1 MVEQEGGMEFHALAA
16 ERFTRPNY
24 RVVVVDDDAED
35 FLTVSRLLSAS
46 SHADFHLTHIDSA
59 LSAAERLA
67 SERYDVALVDYFI
80 DNSLGT
86 DLVSTL
92 GGMNSDL
99 PFIML
104 TGSGAVALDKDALNS
119 GFVDLLE
126 KSEISTQSLSRSIM
140 YAHSRFQFEQQLR
153 KSRAE
158 LKAEK
163 ERAEAASSA
172 KSDFLA
178 RMSHELR
185 TPLNSILGYAEMISL
200 GIGSQ
205 SPDHVKRYSD
215 YIGQSGRHLLALIN
229 DLLDISRIEAN
240 EYKIEPVSLKL
251 EDEARA
257 VADLIAPAAEAQG
270 VQLTLTP
277 SLSGVGV
284 TADPRA
290 LHQILLNLLSN
301 AVKFTPSGGGV
312 TVAASLTETDVR
324 IHVKDTGVGI
334 NADDIDTVLQPFGQV
349 ANPLFEPRDGT
360 GLGLPIVCS
369 LVKLHGG
376 HLRLNSRFGTG
387 TEVIVTLPR
396 S

>member
-1 MVEQEGGMEFHALAA
+1 MEFQALAA
-16 ERFTRPNY
+16 DRFTRPNY
-24 RVVVVDDDAED
+24 RVVVVDDDPDD

-46 SHADFHLTHIDSA
+46 SQADFHLTHIDSA

-67 SERYDVALVDYFI
+67 SERYDVALIDYFI

-92 GGMNSDL
+92 GGMNSDI

-104 TGSGAVALDKDALNS
+104 TGSGAVALDKDALSS
-119 GFVDLLE
+119 GVVDLLE
-126 KSEISTQSLSRSIM
+126 KSEISTQSLSRSII

-205 SPDHVKRYSD
+205 SPDDVKRYSE
-215 YIGQSGRHLLALIN
+215 YVRQSGSHLLALIN

-240 EYKIEPVSLKL
+240 EYRIEPVPLTL
-251 EDEARA
+251 EDEVRA
-257 VADLIAPAAEAQG
+257 VAALIAPAAESQS
-270 VQLTLTP
+270 VRLTLAP
-277 SLSGVGV
+277 SLSGVRV

-290 LHQILLNLLSN
+290 FQQILLNLLSN
-301 AVKFTPSGGGV
+301 AVKFTPPEGTV
-312 TVAASLTETDVR
+312 TVAASASDASVR

-349 ANPLFEPRDGT
+349 ANPLSEPRDGT

-376 HLRLNSRFGTG
+376 HLNLKSRFGMG
-387 TEVIVTLPR
+387 TEVIVTLPHA
-396 S
+396 